1 MSLSKVNVVIVGAG
15 AGGGIVAK
23 ELAQA
28 GLSVVLL
35 ERGGWVNYDAHND
48 DELWSQR
55 TPALGNPFGPDDQR
69 YRRVVVQ
76 ANDSTN
82 VVLPSEGGYNNI
94 AGCVGG
100 GAVSYGAMAW
110 RFMPQDF
117 RLRSTYGDV
126 PGSTLAD
133 WPISYDDL
141 EPFYEKA
148 EYEIGVAGDYTNNP
162 FCGPRKKP
170 FPMPAFPYNKE
181 ARLIEQTAT
190 RMGLHPFPIPML
202 RNSVPYNGRPA
213 CIHMRSCVG
222 FACPIN
228 AKAGTHNT
236 VLPIALATGN
246 CELRT
251 GCVVSEIVVD
261 DHGHARGVRYFD
273 ANNQGQ
279 EQPADLVVVSA
290 SATETARLLLNSK
303 SKLFP
308 NGAGN
313 NNDWVGR
320 NLQGH
325 FYVGACGFVED
336 EVYEEAGPGAC
347 IAISDFNHGN
357 PGVIG
362 GGLLTNDFSQL
373 PYMFGNLRPPG
384 AARWGKA
391 HKDFQRRYYKH
402 RVRLHGPI
410 QEIPSFSARVGVDP
424 TVKDAWGIPVCR
436 LSGSRHPIDA
446 LHGDF
451 LSKNAGDILKEM
463 GATGVWCYGPN
474 LSKKDEDGLKEMKE
488 KGNWH
493 NGLNLGLGGGQHQSG
508 TCRMGDDPK
517 ISVTNRHGQ
526 LHEIDNLFIADGSL
540 NVSNGGFNP
549 VLTIMAL
556 AYWVSHHIKTGWKGS
571 QYR

>member
-1 MSLSKVNVVIVGAG
+1 MSLPKVNAVIVGAG

-28 GLSVVLL
+28 GLSVVVL
-35 ERGGWVNYDAHND
+35 ERGGWARYDQHND
-48 DELWSQR
+48 DELRSQR

-69 YRRVVVQ
+69 HRRVIVNSDGTTHI
-76 ANDSTN
+76 A
-82 VVLPSEGGYNNI
+82 LPSEGSYSNN

-100 GAVSYGAMAW
+100 GTVSYGAMAW

-117 RLRSTYGDV
+117 RLRSTYGEVKD
-126 PGSTLAD
+126 STLED

-148 EYEIGVAGDYTNNP
+148 EYEIGVSGDYTDNP

-170 FPMPAFPYNKE
+170 FPMPAFPYNKD
-181 ARLIEQTAT
+181 ARRLAETAK

-222 FACPIN
+222 FACPVN

-251 GCVVSEIVVD
+251 GCVAAEIIVD
-261 DHGHARGVRYFD
+261 DQGHARGVRYFD
-273 ANNQGQ
+273 ANNQAQ

-325 FYVGACGFVED
+325 CYVGADRSMSRRRFMKRP
-336 EVYEEAGPGAC
+336 APAPPSPS
-347 IAISDFNHGN
+347 SDFNHGN
-357 PGVIG
+357 PGLVG
-362 GGLLTNDFSQL
+362 GGMLANEFIAL
-373 PYMFGNLRPPG
+373 PYLFCNMRPPG
-384 AARWGKA
+384 EPRWGKA

-402 RVRLHGPI
+402 MVRLIGPV
-410 QEIPSFSARVGVDP
+410 QEIPNFSRARSVDP

-436 LSGSRHPIDA
+436 LSGRGTLTISKA
-446 LHGDF
+446 GEF
-451 LSKNAGDILKEM
+451 LSRKAEAILKET
-463 GATGVWCYGPN
+463 GATRIWLNGPN
-474 LSKKDEDGLKEMKE
+474 LGLS
-488 KGNWH
+488 
-493 NGLNLGLGGGQHQSG
+493 GGTAPS
-508 TCRMGDDPK
+508 
-517 ISVTNRHGQ
+517 RHLPHG
-526 LHEIDNLFIADGSL
+526 
-540 NVSNGGFNP
+540 
-549 VLTIMAL
+549 
-556 AYWVSHHIKTGWKGS
+556 
-571 QYR
+571 